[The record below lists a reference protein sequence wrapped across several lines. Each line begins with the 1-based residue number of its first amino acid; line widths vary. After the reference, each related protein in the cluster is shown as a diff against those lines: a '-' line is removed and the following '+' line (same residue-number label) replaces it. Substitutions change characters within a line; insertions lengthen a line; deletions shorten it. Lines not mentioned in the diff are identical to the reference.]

1 MEQRG
6 QLGRV
11 AIVKRQMGWGGLSK
25 WEAALPRIKELKDP
39 QRKKEAAAADC
50 SVLCALCSVL
60 CALCS
65 VLCALLHIRLF
76 LLLLKKLLSQP
87 LVTNS
92 KVLKVTVPS
101 RNSHLQ
107 RGKRGCTICNN
118 FLIQKQG
125 LWPKETTSIHSEAIL
140 YNTLKLEPLH
150 FKITWGQW
158 KYQKLPKVRGQRGM
172 NRESAGGL
180 GVLKRFYNAITEGR
194 VVVYLQNPQFC
205 TSM

>member
-50 SVLCALCSVL
+50 SAH
-60 CALCS
+60 
-65 VLCALLHIRLF
+65 CALLHIRLF
-76 LLLLKKLLSQP
+76 LLLLKELLSQP

-92 KVLKVTVPS
+92 KVLKVIKS

-107 RGKRGCTICNN
+107 RGKQGCTICNN

-140 YNTLKLEPLH
+140 CNTLKLEPLH